1 MKIMRDLENW
11 FAKRA
16 ENYNILTG
24 DTLVL
29 EFDNDGNMYVYAD
42 ITSTFQG
49 GTVLMGVF
57 EGSLEGIESL
67 MQSVRMILK
76 QALVASLGQFQHY
89 NEDFCLEE
97 HDAEREEFFKEIDEI
112 KAAQDE
118 LFEAAC
124 NIEKMMKG
132 E

>member
-57 EGSLEGIESL
+57 ESSLEGIESL
-67 MQSVRMILK
+67 M
-76 QALVASLGQFQHY
+76 
-89 NEDFCLEE
+89 
-97 HDAEREEFFKEIDEI
+97 
-112 KAAQDE
+112 
-118 LFEAAC
+118 
-124 NIEKMMKG
+124 
-132 E
+132 